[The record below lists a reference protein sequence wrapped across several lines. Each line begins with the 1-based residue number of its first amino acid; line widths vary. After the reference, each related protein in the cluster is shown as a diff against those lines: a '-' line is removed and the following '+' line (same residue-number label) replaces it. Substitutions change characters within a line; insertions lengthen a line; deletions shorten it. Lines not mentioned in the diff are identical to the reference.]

1 MTAIVTYTAY
11 ILGKSWVMLQRR
23 WPKYRDHCRKP
34 YPEMGERAMGPFIK
48 LEFLVSHLYNFITK

>member
-11 ILGKSWVMLQRR
+11 ILGKSWVILQRH

-48 LEFLVSHLYNFITK
+48 LEIFVSEI